1 MHILWEYVCV
11 CVYVCVRLT
20 SLSDA
25 SALPSHARVSQ
36 EPPLPLHPHLTLQVM
51 LLWDLKEL
59 ERDRETERDQ
69 PDETI

>member
-1 MHILWEYVCV
+1 MHILWEY
-11 CVYVCVRLT
+11 RLT

-51 LLWDLKEL
+51 LLRDLKEL

-69 PDETI
+69 PDATI